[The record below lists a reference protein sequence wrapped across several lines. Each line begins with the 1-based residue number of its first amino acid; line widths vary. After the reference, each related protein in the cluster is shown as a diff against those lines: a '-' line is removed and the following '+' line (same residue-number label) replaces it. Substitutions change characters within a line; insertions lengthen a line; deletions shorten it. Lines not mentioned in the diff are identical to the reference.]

1 MKVIRRL
8 LVVLLVAS
16 LPIATLA
23 EDKDNT
29 KKKKKKDDVEAI
41 GDRDVDGSVNF
52 YSIDKEIAL
61 GKQLADEVERTAKV
75 IDDPLVAEYIN
86 RLGQNLARNSDTKVP
101 FTFKII
107 DAPEVNA
114 FALPG
119 GFLFVHTGLMLQ
131 AETEGELAGVLA
143 HEIAHVAARHGTRQ
157 ATRGQIANLATIPLI
172 FMGGWTGFGVR
183 QAASL
188 AIPMGFLQFSR
199 KFEAE
204 ADFLGLQYLYAS
216 GYDPVSFVDFFERLQ
231 AMEKKKPGT
240 LSAVFRS
247 HPMTDD
253 RIEAAQKEIERIL
266 PAKAE
271 YVVSSSEFLEMKDR
285 LTYLLSPA
293 AKEDPDLK
301 DRPRMRRA
309 TSVDTTTI
317 ERPGSSQPSEGTGD
331 DDRPVIRR
339 RGTSGSDPAEDDD
352 RPVIRR
358 PDATGSDPSVTQA
371 PPPPDDDRPILRREG
386 SEPAGT
392 TTADAPPATQPSTV
406 PVSSPEPDDDRPVLK
421 RKN

>member
-1 MKVIRRL
+1 MKAIRCL
-8 LVVLLVAS
+8 LVVLLVAT
-16 LPIATLA
+16 LPVITLA
-23 EDKDNT
+23 EDK
-29 KKKKKKDDVEAI
+29 KKKKAKDDVEAI
-41 GDRDVDGSVNF
+41 GERDVDGNLNF

-61 GKQLADEVERTAKV
+61 GKQLANEVERTAIIV
-75 IDDPLVAEYIN
+75 DDPLVAEYIN
-86 RLGQNLARNSDTKVP
+86 RVGQNIARNSDGKVP
-101 FTFKII
+101 FSFKIVESP
-107 DAPEVNA
+107 AVNA

-119 GFLFVHTGLMLQ
+119 GFLFVHTGLILQ

-143 HEIAHVAARHGTRQ
+143 HEIAHVTARHGTRQ
-157 ATRGQIANLATIPLI
+157 ATRGQLANLATIPLI
-172 FMGGWTGFGVR
+172 FLGGWTGFGVR

-188 AIPMGFLQFSR
+188 AIPMGFLQFTR

-216 GYDPVSFVDFFERLQ
+216 GYDPIAFVDFFERLQ
-231 AMEKKKPGT
+231 AMETRKPGS
-240 LSAVFRS
+240 LASVFRS

-271 YVVSSSEFLEMKDR
+271 YVVSTSEFLEMRDR

-301 DRPRMRRA
+301 DRPRMRR
-309 TSVDTTTI
+309 TTRVDTSTI
-317 ERPGSSQPSEGTGD
+317 ERPGASRPEETSD

-339 RGTSGSDPAEDDD
+339 GD
-352 RPVIRR
+352 
-358 PDATGSDPSVTQA
+358 PDAPEPAS
-371 PPPPDDDRPILRREG
+371 DDDRPIIRRPDPTTGE
-386 SEPAGT
+386 AGT
-392 TTADAPPATQPSTV
+392 QEPSEDDRPVLTRGSAETTDTSTIERPATV
-406 PVSSPEPDDDRPVLK
+406 PVDPPEPDDDRPVLK

>member
-1 MKVIRRL
+1 MKIIRCL
-8 LVVLLVAS
+8 LVFLLVA
-16 LPIATLA
+16 LVPATSLA
-23 EDKDNT
+23 EEKEKEKSN
-29 KKKKKKDDVEAI
+29 KKKKQDVEAI

-61 GKQLADEVERTAKV
+61 GKQLADEVSRTAKIV
-75 IDDPLVAEYIN
+75 DDPIVAEYIN
-86 RLGQNLARNSDTKVP
+86 RVGQNLARNSDGKVP
-101 FTFKII
+101 FSFKVI
-107 DAPEVNA
+107 DDQAVNA

-119 GFLFVHTGLMLQ
+119 GFLFVNTGLILQ
-131 AETEGELAGVLA
+131 AETEGEMAGVLA

-172 FMGGWTGFGVR
+172 FLGGWTGFGVR
-183 QAASL
+183 QAAGL

-216 GYDPVSFVDFFERLQ
+216 GYDPIAFVDFFERLQ

-240 LSAVFRS
+240 LASVFRS

-253 RIEAAQKEIERIL
+253 RIASAQKEIERIL

-271 YVVSSSEFLEMKDR
+271 YVVSTSEFLVVRDR
-285 LTYLLSPA
+285 LEYLLSPA

-301 DRPRMRRA
+301 TRPRMRRA
-309 TSVDTTTI
+309 TRADTSTI
-317 ERPGSSQPSEGTGD
+317 ERPGDTRPQETDD

-339 RGTSGSDPAEDDD
+339 GDPDAPEPAADDEDRPIIRRPDPAASDPGVIPPASGEEDD
-352 RPVIRR
+352 RPVLRR
-358 PDATGSDPSVTQA
+358 SEPETTDSSTIERPSTVSVD
-371 PPPPDDDRPILRREG
+371 PPPPDDDRPIL
-386 SEPAGT
+386 
-392 TTADAPPATQPSTV
+392 
-406 PVSSPEPDDDRPVLK
+406 K

>member
-1 MKVIRRL
+1 MKIIRRL

-16 LPIATLA
+16 LPVVALA
-23 EDKDNT
+23 EEKDN
-29 KKKKKKDDVEAI
+29 KKKNKKDDVEAI
-41 GDRDVDGSVNF
+41 GDRDVDGNLNF
-52 YSIDKEIAL
+52 YSLDKEIAL

-86 RLGQNLARNSDTKVP
+86 RLGQNLSRNSDSKVP
-101 FTFKII
+101 FSFKIV
-107 DAPEVNA
+107 DDPAVNA

-119 GFLFVHTGLMLQ
+119 GFLFVHTGLILQ

-157 ATRGQIANLATIPLI
+157 ATRGQLANLATIPLI
-172 FMGGWTGFGVR
+172 FLGGWTGFGVR

-199 KFEAE
+199 KFEAD

-216 GYDPVSFVDFFERLQ
+216 GYDPISFVDFFERLQ
-231 AMEKKKPGT
+231 AMEKKKPGS
-240 LSAVFRS
+240 LASVFRS

-253 RIEAAQKEIERIL
+253 RIASAQKEIERIL

-271 YVVSSSEFLEMKDR
+271 YVVSSSEFLDVKDR

-293 AKEDPDLK
+293 AKEDPELK
-301 DRPRMRRA
+301 NRPRMRRA
-309 TSVDTTTI
+309 TRTETTTI
-317 ERPGSSQPSEGTGD
+317 ERPGGTQPSGD
-331 DDRPVIRR
+331 DEPPVIRR
-339 RGTSGSDPAEDDD
+339 RGTTESEPASEDDD
-352 RPVIRR
+352 RPIIRR
-358 PDATGSDPSVTQA
+358 EDPTGSEPSTPQ
-371 PPPPDDDRPILRREG
+371 PTSEDDRPVLRREG
-386 SEPAGT
+386 SEPADT
-392 TTADAPPATQPSTV
+392 STIERPSTV
-406 PVSSPEPDDDRPVLK
+406 PASPPEPDNDRPVLK

>member
-1 MKVIRRL
+1 MKFIRY
-8 LVVLLVAS
+8 LLVAVLAAS
-16 LPIATLA
+16 LPVATLA
-23 EDKDNT
+23 EEKDAQ
-29 KKKKKKDDVEAI
+29 KKKKKDDVEAI

-52 YSIDKEIAL
+52 YSLDKEIAL
-61 GKQLADEVERTAKV
+61 GKQIADEVERTAKV

-86 RLGQNLARNSDTKVP
+86 RLGQNLSRNSDGKVP
-101 FTFKII
+101 FSFKII
-107 DAPEVNA
+107 DDPAVNA

-119 GFLFVHTGLMLQ
+119 GFLFVHTGLILQ

-157 ATRGQIANLATIPLI
+157 ATRGQLANLATIPLI
-172 FMGGWTGFGVR
+172 FLGGWTGFGVR

-216 GYDPVSFVDFFERLQ
+216 GYDPISFVDFFERLQ
-231 AMEKKKPGT
+231 AMEKKKPGS
-240 LSAVFRS
+240 LASVFRS

-253 RIEAAQKEIERIL
+253 RIASAQKEIERIL

-271 YVVSSSEFLEMKDR
+271 YVVSSSEFLEVKDR
-285 LTYLLSPA
+285 LNYLLSPA

-301 DRPRMRRA
+301 TRPRMRRS
-309 TSVDTTTI
+309 TGTETTTI
-317 ERPGSSQPSEGTGD
+317 ERPGESQPSEGEGD

-339 RGTSGSDPAEDDD
+339 REAPESEPADDDEDRPIIRREDPTASAPQEPTSEDD
-352 RPVIRR
+352 RPV
-358 PDATGSDPSVTQA
+358 
-371 PPPPDDDRPILRREG
+371 LRREG
-386 SEPAGT
+386 AEPNDT
-392 TTADAPPATQPSTV
+392 TTIERPSTA
-406 PVSSPEPDDDRPVLK
+406 PAPTPEPDEDRPVLK
-421 RKN
+421 RKS

>member
-1 MKVIRRL
+1 MKIIRCL
-8 LVVLLVAS
+8 LVVLLAGS
-16 LPIATLA
+16 LPVATFA
-23 EDKDNT
+23 EDKDN
-29 KKKKKKDDVEAI
+29 KKKNKKEDVEAI
-41 GDRDVDGSVNF
+41 GERDVDGNLNF

-86 RLGQNLARNSDTKVP
+86 RLGQNLARNSDSKVP
-101 FTFKII
+101 FSFKVI

-157 ATRGQIANLATIPLI
+157 ATRGQLANLATIPLI

-216 GYDPVSFVDFFERLQ
+216 GYDPISFVDFFERLQ
-231 AMEKKKPGT
+231 AMEKRKPGS
-240 LSAVFRS
+240 LASVFRS
-247 HPMTDD
+247 HPMTDE
-253 RIEAAQKEIERIL
+253 RIESAQKEIERIL

-301 DRPRMRRA
+301 NRPRMRRA
-309 TSVDTTTI
+309 TSVDTTTV
-317 ERPGSSQPSEGTGD
+317 ERPGESRPSETTD

-339 RGTSGSDPAEDDD
+339 RGTAEPEPTSEDDD
-352 RPVIRR
+352 RPIIRR
-358 PDATGSDPSVTQA
+358 QDPTASEPSTTQA
-371 PPPPDDDRPILRREG
+371 PTSEDDRPVLKREG
-386 SEPAGT
+386 SEPADT
-392 TTADAPPATQPSTV
+392 NTVERPSTV
-406 PVSSPEPDDDRPVLK
+406 PVNPPEPDDDRPVLK

>member
-1 MKVIRRL
+1 MKLIRRL

-16 LPIATLA
+16 LPAVTLA
-23 EDKDNT
+23 EEKDN
-29 KKKKKKDDVEAI
+29 KKKKKKEDVEAI
-41 GDRDVDGSVNF
+41 GDRDVDGNLNF
-52 YSIDKEIAL
+52 YSLDKEIAL
-61 GKQLADEVERTAKV
+61 GKQIADEVERTAKV

-86 RLGQNLARNSDTKVP
+86 RLGQNISRNSDGKVP
-101 FTFKII
+101 FSFKIV
-107 DAPEVNA
+107 DDPAVNA

-119 GFLFVHTGLMLQ
+119 GFLFVHTGLILQ
-131 AETEGELAGVLA
+131 AQTEGELAGVLA

-157 ATRGQIANLATIPLI
+157 ATRGQLANLATIPLI

-188 AIPMGFLQFSR
+188 AIPMSFLQFSR

-231 AMEKKKPGT
+231 AMEKKKPGS
-240 LSAVFRS
+240 LASVFRS
-247 HPMTDD
+247 HPMTDE
-253 RIEAAQKEIERIL
+253 RIESAQKEIERIL

-271 YVVSSSEFLEMKDR
+271 YVVSSSEFLEVQER
-285 LTYLLSPA
+285 LAYLLSPA

-301 DRPRMRRA
+301 NRPRMRRA
-309 TSVDTTTI
+309 TRTDTTTI
-317 ERPGSSQPSEGTGD
+317 ERPGDTQPSESGD

-339 RGTSGSDPAEDDD
+339 RGSESEPASDDDD

-358 PDATGSDPSVTQA
+358 EDPAATEPGAA
-371 PPPPDDDRPILRREG
+371 PEPTTDDDRPVLRREG
-386 SEPAGT
+386 SEPADT
-392 TTADAPPATQPSTV
+392 TTVERPATV
-406 PVSSPEPDDDRPVLK
+406 PVSPPEPDDDRPVLK

>member
-1 MKVIRRL
+1 MKVIRCL
-8 LVVLLVAS
+8 LVVLLAAS
-16 LPIATLA
+16 LPVVALA
-23 EDKDNT
+23 EEKDN
-29 KKKKKKDDVEAI
+29 KKKNKKDDVEAI
-41 GDRDVDGSVNF
+41 GDRDVDGNLNF
-52 YSIDKEIAL
+52 YSLDKEIAL

-86 RLGQNLARNSDTKVP
+86 RLGQNLSRNSDSKVP
-101 FTFKII
+101 FSFKVV
-107 DAPEVNA
+107 DDPAVNA

-119 GFLFVHTGLMLQ
+119 GFLFVHTGLILQ

-157 ATRGQIANLATIPLI
+157 ATRGQLANLATIPLI
-172 FMGGWTGFGVR
+172 FLGGWTGFGVR

-216 GYDPVSFVDFFERLQ
+216 GYDPISFVDFFERLQ
-231 AMEKKKPGT
+231 AMEKRKPGS
-240 LSAVFRS
+240 LASVFRS

-253 RIEAAQKEIERIL
+253 RIASAQKEIERIL

-271 YVVSSSEFLEMKDR
+271 YVVSSSEFLEVKDR
-285 LTYLLSPA
+285 LAYLLSPA

-301 DRPRMRRA
+301 NRPRMRR
-309 TSVDTTTI
+309 TTRIETTTV
-317 ERPGSSQPSEGTGD
+317 ERPGESRPSETTGD

-339 RGTSGSDPAEDDD
+339 RGTSESEPSSEDDD
-352 RPVIRR
+352 RPIIRR
-358 PDATGSDPSVTQA
+358 QDPTATEPTTEQPASEDDPPV
-371 PPPPDDDRPILRREG
+371 LRREG
-386 SEPAGT
+386 AEPTDT
-392 TTADAPPATQPSTV
+392 TTIERPSTV
-406 PVSSPEPDDDRPVLK
+406 PVDPPEPDDDRPVLK

>member
-1 MKVIRRL
+1 MKLIRRL
-8 LVVLLVAS
+8 LVVTLIAS
-16 LPIATLA
+16 LPVALLA
-23 EDKDNT
+23 ADKDDN
-29 KKKKKKDDVEAI
+29 KKKKKDDVEAI
-41 GDRDVDGSVNF
+41 GDRDVDGNLNF

-86 RLGQNLARNSDTKVP
+86 RLGQNISRNSDAKVP
-101 FTFKII
+101 FSFKIV
-107 DAPEVNA
+107 DDPAVNA

-119 GFLFVHTGLMLQ
+119 GFLFVHTGLILQ

-157 ATRGQIANLATIPLI
+157 ATRGQLANLATIPLI

-231 AMEKKKPGT
+231 AMEKRKPGS
-240 LSAVFRS
+240 LASVFRS

-253 RIEAAQKEIERIL
+253 RIESAQKEIERIL

-271 YVVSSSEFLEMKDR
+271 YVVSGSEFLEVKDR
-285 LTYLLSPA
+285 LAYLLSPA
-293 AKEDPDLK
+293 GKEDPDLK
-301 DRPRMRRA
+301 NRPRMRRTTRA
-309 TSVDTTTI
+309 DTSTI
-317 ERPGSSQPSEGTGD
+317 ERPGESQPSETTSE

-339 RGTSGSDPAEDDD
+339 RGSEPEPAADDD

-358 PDATGSDPSVTQA
+358 EDPTVSGTSTPPPQPTSEEDRPVLRRTGSEQ
-371 PPPPDDDRPILRREG
+371 
-386 SEPAGT
+386 PAETGT
-392 TTADAPPATQPSTV
+392 IERPSTV
-406 PVSSPEPDDDRPVLK
+406 PASPPEPDDDRPVLK

>member
-1 MKVIRRL
+1 MNVIRRL
-8 LVVLLVAS
+8 LVVVLVAS

-23 EDKDNT
+23 EDKDNS
-29 KKKKKKDDVEAI
+29 KKKKNKKDDVEAI

-61 GKQLADEVERTAKV
+61 GKQLADEVERTAKI
-75 IDDPLVAEYIN
+75 IDDPLLAEYIN

-119 GFLFVHTGLMLQ
+119 GYLFVHTGLMMQ

-157 ATRGQIANLATIPLI
+157 ATRGQLANLATIPLI

-216 GYDPVSFVDFFERLQ
+216 GYDPISFVDFFERLQ
-231 AMEKKKPGT
+231 AMETKKPG
-240 LSAVFRS
+240 SIASVFSS

-285 LTYLLSPA
+285 LAYLLSPA
-293 AKEDPDLK
+293 GKEDPNVK

-317 ERPGSSQPSEGTGD
+317 ERPGASQPSETTGD

-339 RGTSGSDPAEDDD
+339 RGTSESEPASDDD
-352 RPVIRR
+352 RPIIRR
-358 PDATGSDPSVTQA
+358 PDSTASDPSVTQA
-371 PPPPDDDRPILRREG
+371 PPPDNDRPVLRREG
-386 SEPAGT
+386 SEPADT
-392 TTADAPPATQPSTV
+392 TTAAPPATV
-406 PVSSPEPDDDRPVLK
+406 PVSSPESDDDRPVLK

>member
-1 MKVIRRL
+1 MKFIRYL
-8 LVVLLVAS
+8 LVAVLVAS
-16 LPIATLA
+16 LPVATLA
-23 EDKDNT
+23 EDKDKDA

-52 YSIDKEIAL
+52 YSLDKEIAL
-61 GKQLADEVERTAKV
+61 GKQIADEVERTAKI

-86 RLGQNLARNSDTKVP
+86 RLGQNLSRNSDGKVP
-101 FTFKII
+101 FSFKIV
-107 DAPEVNA
+107 DDPAVNA

-119 GFLFVHTGLMLQ
+119 GFLFVHTGLILQ

-157 ATRGQIANLATIPLI
+157 ATRGQLANLATIPLI
-172 FMGGWTGFGVR
+172 FLGGWTGFGVR

-216 GYDPVSFVDFFERLQ
+216 GYDPISFVDFFERLQ
-231 AMEKKKPGT
+231 AMEKKKPGS
-240 LSAVFRS
+240 LASVFRS

-253 RIEAAQKEIERIL
+253 RIASAQKEIERIL

-271 YVVSSSEFLEMKDR
+271 YVVSSSEFLEVKDR
-285 LTYLLSPA
+285 LSYLLSPA

-301 DRPRMRRA
+301 TRPRMRRS
-309 TSVDTTTI
+309 TSIETTTI
-317 ERPGSSQPSEGTGD
+317 ERPGESRPSEGAGD
-331 DDRPVIRR
+331 DGPPVIRR
-339 RGTSGSDPAEDDD
+339 RETPDSEPASD
-352 RPVIRR
+352 
-358 PDATGSDPSVTQA
+358 
-371 PPPPDDDRPILRREG
+371 DDDRPIIRREDPTVTSAPQEPTSEEDRPVLRREEP
-386 SEPAGT
+386 SEPT
-392 TTADAPPATQPSTV
+392 TIERPSTASA
-406 PVSSPEPDDDRPVLK
+406 PAPEPDDDRPVLK

>member
-1 MKVIRRL
+1 MKLIRCL
-8 LVVLLVAS
+8 LVVLWVVS
-16 LPIATLA
+16 LPVLTLA
-23 EDKDNT
+23 EEKDA
-29 KKKKKKDDVEAI
+29 KKKPKKEKDDVEAI
-41 GDRDVDGSVNF
+41 GERDVDGSVNF

-61 GKQLADEVERTAKV
+61 GKQLADEVDRTAKV
-75 IDDPLVAEYIN
+75 VDDPLVAEYIN
-86 RLGQNLARNSDTKVP
+86 RLGQNLARNSDGKVP
-101 FTFKII
+101 FSFKVV
-107 DAPEVNA
+107 DDPAVNA

-119 GFLFVHTGLMLQ
+119 GFLFVHTGLILQ

-157 ATRGQIANLATIPLI
+157 ATRGQLANLATIPLI

-216 GYDPVSFVDFFERLQ
+216 GYDPISFVDFFERLQ
-231 AMEKKKPGT
+231 AMEKRKPGS
-240 LSAVFRS
+240 LASVFRS

-253 RIEAAQKEIERIL
+253 RIESAQKEIERIL

-271 YVVSSSEFLEMKDR
+271 YVVSSSEFLDVRDR
-285 LTYLLSPA
+285 LSYLLSPA

-301 DRPRMRRA
+301 TRPRMRRTTRA
-309 TSVDTTTI
+309 DTGTV
-317 ERPGSSQPSEGTGD
+317 ERPGSSQPSETTGD
-331 DDRPVIRR
+331 DDRPVIKR
-339 RGTSGSDPAEDDD
+339 RGTTESEPPTQDDD

-358 PDATGSDPSVTQA
+358 QDPTASQTGTPQEPASE
-371 PPPPDDDRPILRREG
+371 DDRPVLRREG
-386 SEPAGT
+386 SEPEP
-392 TTADAPPATQPSTV
+392 TAPVERPTTV
-406 PVSSPEPDDDRPVLK
+406 PASPPEPDDNRPVLK